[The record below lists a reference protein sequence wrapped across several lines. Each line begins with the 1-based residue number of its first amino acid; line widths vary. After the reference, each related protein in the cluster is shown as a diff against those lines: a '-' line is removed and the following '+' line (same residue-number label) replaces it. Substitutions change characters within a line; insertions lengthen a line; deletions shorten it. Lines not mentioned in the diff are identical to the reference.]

1 MTTVTEKLKI
11 YGMKK
16 FLSYIDADYANNF
29 PKALSWVE
37 RLDVTG
43 NYTGVYKLLRDAF
56 TDPDNVWNKFTKHIY
71 EDIDPLNR
79 RKFVENFVIYS
90 SIIGNKKRKELRV
103 KEDCNIPWAILF
115 DPTSAC
121 NLKCTGCWAAEYG
134 NKMSMDFDTL
144 DSIICQGKALG
155 IYMYIYSGGEPLVR
169 KDDIIKLC
177 RKHDDAFFLAFTNG
191 TLIDEKFADQMLEV
205 GNFIPAISI
214 EGDEESND
222 ARRGKGCYKAVRR
235 AMEILK
241 ERKLGFG
248 FSTCY
253 TSQNYQVVGSD
264 EFIDEMIDAG
274 CLFAWYFTYM
284 PVGKDAHMELLATA
298 EQRAYMYD
306 QIRRWR
312 SGEKPLFIMDF
323 WNDGEYVNGCIAG
336 GRNYLHINANGD
348 VEPCAFIHYSNVNIK
363 DVTLLEALKSPLF
376 QQYKMNQPFNK
387 NQLRPC
393 PLLDNQGKLAEM
405 VKASGAYSTDFIA
418 PEDVDE
424 LTAKCKD
431 VADKWEVKS
440 KEIWENSAR
449 GKKAL
454 AEEALKNKKAASK

>member
-11 YGMKK
+11 FGMKK

-29 PKALSWVE
+29 PKALAWVE
-37 RLDVTG
+37 RLDITG
-43 NYTGVYKLLRDAF
+43 ENKAVYKLLRDAF
-56 TDPDNVWNKFTKHIY
+56 TDPTNNWNIFTKHIY
-71 EDIDPLNR
+71 NDLDAHNR

-103 KEDCNIPWAILF
+103 KEDCNIPWAILM

-144 DSIICQGKALG
+144 DSIINQGKALG

-169 KDDIIKLC
+169 KDDVIKLC
-177 RKHDDAFFLAFTNG
+177 RKHDDCFFMAFTNG

-214 EGDEESND
+214 EGTEEAND
-222 ARRGKGCYKAVRR
+222 ARRGEGCYKAVRR

-253 TSQNYQVVGSD
+253 TSQNAEVVGSE
-264 EFIDEMIDAG
+264 EFIDDMVNAG
-274 CLFAWYFTYM
+274 CLYGWYFTYM
-284 PVGKDAHMELLATA
+284 PVGKEAHTDLLATA
-298 EQRAYMYD
+298 EQRKYMYD
-306 QIRRWR
+306 QIRKFR
-312 SGEKPLFIMDF
+312 GEKSIFLMDF

-348 VEPCAFIHYSNVNIK
+348 VEPCAFVHYSNLNINE
-363 DVTLLEALKSPLF
+363 VSLLEALKSPLF
-376 QQYKMNQPFNK
+376 QQYRQSQPFNK

-405 VKASGAYSTDFIA
+405 VKASGAHSTDLA
-418 PEDVDE
+418 CPEDVDE
-424 LTAKCKD
+424 LTSKCKD
-431 VADKWEVKS
+431 VADKWAVKS
-440 KEIWENSAR
+440 QEIWENSPN
-449 GKKAL
+449 GKKAI
-454 AEEALKNKKAASK
+454 AIEALENEKAASK